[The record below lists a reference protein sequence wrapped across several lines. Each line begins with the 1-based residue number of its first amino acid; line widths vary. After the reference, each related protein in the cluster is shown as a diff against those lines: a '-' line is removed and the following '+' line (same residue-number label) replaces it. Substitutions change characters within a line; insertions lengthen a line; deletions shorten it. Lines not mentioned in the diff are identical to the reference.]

1 MTALRFIAINYT
13 NYSMKRLNSLLVLVP
28 LLLVSLFVL
37 DSCATSRKST
47 NNATVNAPNY
57 KQIKKAIGS
66 KDSDFY
72 YPELLRRF
80 ESADTTL
87 TTEQIYYFYY
97 GTATQSS
104 YNPYNVSNYKEV
116 KEALSGE
123 TFTENDWRKAA
134 QVVEKQLESDP
145 TNLRFHVYKQI
156 AYSNLYGKES
166 KESKDAYMQVMML
179 FSAITSTGDG
189 KSPETAYHVISTT
202 DEYGLMDML
211 GLSLKSQSL
220 IERHGRSYD
229 LMEFEENNFGLKSL
243 YFDVT
248 VCMEALN
255 KVFGF

>member
-1 MTALRFIAINYT
+1 
-13 NYSMKRLNSLLVLVP
+13 MKKIVSIILAASLVLT
-28 LLLVSLFVL
+28 SLFVL
-37 DSCATSRKST
+37 DSCSTSRKVA
-47 NNATVNAPNY
+47 NNVASNAPDY

-66 KDSDFY
+66 KDSGFY

-87 TTEQIYYFYY
+87 TTEQIRYFYY

-104 YNPYNVSNYKEV
+104 YNPYNISNYKEV
-116 KEALSGE
+116 KEVLSGDAI
-123 TFTENDWRKAA
+123 TEDDWKRAA
-134 QVVEKQLESDP
+134 QIVEKHLESDP
-145 TNLRFHVYKQI
+145 TNLRFYIYKQI
-156 AYSNLYGKES
+156 VYSNLYGKES
-166 KESKDAYMQVMML
+166 QEANKAYRQVMML

-189 KSPETAYHVISTT
+189 KTPETAFHVISTA

-229 LMEFEENNFGLKSL
+229 LMEVKENKFGLESL

-248 VCMEALN
+248 ICMESLN
-255 KVFGF
+255 KMFGF

>member
-1 MTALRFIAINYT
+1 M
-13 NYSMKRLNSLLVLVP
+13 
-28 LLLVSLFVL
+28 
-37 DSCATSRKST
+37 
-47 NNATVNAPNY
+47 NAPNY
-57 KQIKKAIGS
+57 KQIKRTVES
-66 KDSDFY
+66 KSSEFY

-116 KEALSGE
+116 NEVLRSD
-123 TFTENDWRKAA
+123 TITEDDWKRAA
-134 QVVEKQLESDP
+134 QIVEKHLESDP
-145 TNLRFHVYKQI
+145 TNLRFYIYKQI
-156 AYSNLYGKES
+156 VCSNLYGKES
-166 KESKDAYMQVMML
+166 QEANKAYRQMMML

-189 KSPETAYHVISTT
+189 KTPETAIHVISTA
-202 DEYGLMDML
+202 DEYGLMDMI

-229 LMEFEENNFGLKSL
+229 LMEFKENNYGLESV

-248 VCMEALN
+248 VCMESLN
-255 KVFGF
+255 KTFGY